1 MVGAL
6 DTVNGPLCSAKSGS
20 YKLEEFLF
28 SFCSSTSLHCVPARE
43 DVLSS
48 GASVEETD
56 HGNQEEEEEVNVN

>member
-28 SFCSSTSLHCVPARE
+28 SFYSSTGPHCMPARE

>member
-28 SFCSSTSLHCVPARE
+28 SFCSFTSLHCVRARE

-48 GASVEETD
+48 GASVEEYD
-56 HGNQEEEEEVNVN
+56 HGNQEEEEKVNVN